1 MLRGGPRIVP
11 IDIAHWRISMRTLDL
26 SPLFRATVGFDN
38 LSRLIDNAARLDDGQ
53 AAYPPYNIIKNGS
66 DAYRITFAVAGF
78 AQPDIDVQ
86 VENNTLTVKGK
97 SAVEQNNVSYIHHG
111 IAGRS
116 FERRFELANH
126 IRVDSARMENGLLH
140 VDLKREIPE
149 ALKPRTIAI
158 TSSAPTATITA
169 QAA

>member
-1 MLRGGPRIVP
+1 
-11 IDIAHWRISMRTLDL
+11 MRTLDL
-26 SPLFRATVGFDN
+26 SPLFRASVGFDN
-38 LSRLIDNAARLDDGQ
+38 LSRILDSATRLDEAQ
-53 AAYPPYNIIKNGS
+53 TAYPPYNIVKNGA

-78 AQPDIDVQ
+78 AQPDIDIQ

-97 SAVEQNNVSYIHHG
+97 TALEQDNVSYIHRG

-126 IRVDSARMENGLLH
+126 IRVDGAHMENGLLH
-140 VDLKREIPE
+140 IDLKREVPE
-149 ALKPRTIAI
+149 ALKLRRIAI
-158 TSSAPTATITA
+158 STPDQSTITA